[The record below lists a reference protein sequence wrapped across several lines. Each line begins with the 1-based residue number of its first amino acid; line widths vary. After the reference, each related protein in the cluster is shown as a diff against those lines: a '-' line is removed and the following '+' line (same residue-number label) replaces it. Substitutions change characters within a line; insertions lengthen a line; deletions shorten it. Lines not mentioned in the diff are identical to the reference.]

1 MNIRRI
7 SRREIALKREKGR
20 ARDLCGVLLDLE
32 ASGDGVVLD
41 VKDWGQDA
49 RKAMH
54 QLHTTRARVQAR
66 QDLLRGAVFRSETV
80 EDGILIWRTA

>member
-7 SRREIALKREKGR
+7 TNREMAMRRERGR

-32 ASGDGVVLD
+32 PSGGGVILD
-41 VKDWGQDA
+41 IKDWGTDA

-66 QDLLRGAVFRSETV
+66 QDLLRSAVFRSETV

>member
-7 SRREIALKREKGR
+7 SRREMALKREKGR
-20 ARDLCGVLLDLE
+20 ARDLCEVMLDLE
-32 ASGDGVVLD
+32 PMGDAVLLNTA
-41 VKDWGQDA
+41 DWGVDM

-66 QDLLRGAVFRSETV
+66 QELLRDAVFHNQSV

>member
-7 SRREIALKREKGR
+7 SRREMALRRERGR
-20 ARDLCGVLLDLE
+20 ARDLCEVLLDLE
-32 ASGDGVVLD
+32 PMGDGVLLD
-41 VKDWGQDA
+41 ADEWGVDK

-66 QDLLRGAVFRSETV
+66 QELLRDAVFHSETV
-80 EDGILIWRTA
+80 DGGILIWRAV